1 MVAPLRGVITKEGV
15 LAMRLTKRGM
25 GLPVDI
31 RDVTRSGSRYTEE
44 RELPV
49 RVAVYV
55 EVDAPDPLIDE
66 LREALRPRTA
76 QASLQIEVAE
86 LGQTPPLAPLTDVA
100 IAIAGTGN
108 AGLRQAVAS
117 IRQARV
123 PLVVIGI
130 GDGERSR
137 ELADALGQPT
147 DDLIVSYEPA
157 EVVARLG
164 SWLSDT
170 LGSKRLALA
179 HNFAFVRRAVA
190 EDAVKTTA
198 LQNALVGTVTPI
210 AGADMPIMT
219 ANQAKM
225 LLQIAA
231 AYGEPLGM
239 ERVKELLAVVGG
251 GYLMRAIARQA
262 LTFVPVLGWAI
273 KGGVAYTGTLA
284 MGKTAVQYFED
295 GGDLGQLIA
304 HYKTVVAEA
313 AATMPKRRGATAV
326 PTEETGQLALPVDE
340 GAGPASE

>member
-1 MVAPLRGVITKEGV
+1 MGLIKG
-15 LAMRLTKRGM
+15 GM
-25 GLPVDI
+25 GLPVDV

-76 QASLQIEVAE
+76 RASLQIEVAE

-108 AGLRQAVAS
+108 VGLQQAVAS

-123 PLVVIGI
+123 PLVVTGI
-130 GDGERSR
+130 GDGVRSR

-147 DDLIVSYEPA
+147 DDVIVSYDPA
-157 EVVARLG
+157 EVIERVG

-170 LGSKRLALA
+170 LGTKRLALA
-179 HNFAFVRRAVA
+179 HNFAFMRRAVA

-198 LQNALVGTVTPI
+198 WQNALVGTVTPI

-219 ANQAKM
+219 ANQVKM

-251 GYLMRAIARQA
+251 GYLMRTIARQA
-262 LTFVPVLGWAI
+262 LTVVPVLGWAI

-295 GGDLGQLIA
+295 GSDLGQLIA
-304 HYKTVVAEA
+304 HYKGVVAEA
-313 AATMPKRRGATAV
+313 ATKVPKRRRTASV
-326 PTEETGQLALPVDE
+326 PVEEVGQMALPVDE
-340 GAGPASE
+340 GTGPAGE